1 MAQRLALCRTLLH
14 DPQLLLLDEPFS
26 SLDTEGAAAL
36 DLNLTEL
43 AGERTLVVSTHEPER
58 IAALATAELAL

>member
-1 MAQRLALCRTLLH
+1 MLDANLA
-14 DPQLLLLDEPFS
+14 
-26 SLDTEGAAAL
+26 
-36 DLNLTEL
+36 EL